1 MLMDDVIVY
10 LKLCASY
17 PYLVMMFLFICMGY
31 SSPPS
36 SPSQFS
42 YLTHSQIFNFP
53 PSTNTTFL
61 FLYRKISC
69 KCGIDDT
76 ITIRLGFRGKQSK
89 LQKGRK
95 MMFHKTFLG
104 PKGQKGPMRHIGQ
117 NLSVVFLRYTR
128 RGRAWSSRRKHVL
141 YVPRDH
147 QCVFNAYEQAR
158 ANSRK
163 HNTIT
168 MSQQM
173 FYYWRNKKGKFLQRA
188 KK

>member
-10 LKLCASY
+10 LKLCAAY

-31 SSPPS
+31 SSPASP
-36 SPSQFS
+36 PSQFS

-117 NLSVVFLRYTR
+117 NLSVVFLRHTR
-128 RGRAWSSRRKHVL
+128 RGRA
-141 YVPRDH
+141 
-147 QCVFNAYEQAR
+147 
-158 ANSRK
+158 
-163 HNTIT
+163 
-168 MSQQM
+168 
-173 FYYWRNKKGKFLQRA
+173 
-188 KK
+188 

>member
-1 MLMDDVIVY
+1 MLIDDVIVY

-17 PYLVMMFLFICMGY
+17 PYLVMMSLFICMGY

-36 SPSQFS
+36 SPPQFS
-42 YLTHSQIFNFP
+42 YLTHSQIFNFA

-128 RGRAWSSRRKHVL
+128 RGRA
-141 YVPRDH
+141 
-147 QCVFNAYEQAR
+147 
-158 ANSRK
+158 
-163 HNTIT
+163 
-168 MSQQM
+168 
-173 FYYWRNKKGKFLQRA
+173 
-188 KK
+188 